1 MSDGGLLSI
10 CLADHTSFVRSV
22 FLIAFWHNIESITT
36 VSQPINLFVA
46 TADQRYGPI
55 TTIRRDGQVIKH
67 IPWSV
72 FRFSETDWE
81 RVLEASH
88 ILAVS
93 EVHSL

>member
-1 MSDGGLLSI
+1 
-10 CLADHTSFVRSV
+10 V
-22 FLIAFWHNIESITT
+22 FLITFWHNIELMTIN
-36 VSQPINLFVA
+36 SQPINLFVA

-55 TTIRRDGQVIKH
+55 TTIRRDGQVMKH
-67 IPWSV
+67 IPWSA

-93 EVHSL
+93 EVLSL

>member
-1 MSDGGLLSI
+1 ML
-10 CLADHTSFVRSV
+10 
-22 FLIAFWHNIESITT
+22 ITT
-36 VSQPINLFVA
+36 DSQPINLFVA

-55 TTIRRDGQVIKH
+55 TTIRRDTRVVKH

-93 EVHSL
+93 EVFSL